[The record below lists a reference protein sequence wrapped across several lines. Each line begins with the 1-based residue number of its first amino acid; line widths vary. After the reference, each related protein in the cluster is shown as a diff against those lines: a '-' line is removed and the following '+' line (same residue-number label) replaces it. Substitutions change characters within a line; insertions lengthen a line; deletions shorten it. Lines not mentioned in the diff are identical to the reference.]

1 MKSPIDFTLLC
12 DRTEGYA
19 VLCTTEEE
27 ADLFVAWAHRL
38 YPGRTA
44 NWKDGETRFADYGEE
59 TVYTFN
65 QNNGNGC
72 WQNSNLLFGQFRKVQ
87 DLGYTIIQFSD
98 IYKAEELNESDQPLS
113 MLFGGAQ

>member
-27 ADLFVAWAHRL
+27 ADLFMEWAHRL
-38 YPGRTA
+38 YPGRTS
-44 NWKDGETRFADYGEE
+44 NWKDGETRFATYGEE

-65 QNNGNGC
+65 QDIGHGC
-72 WQNSNLLFGQFRKVQ
+72 WQNSNLLFGPFRKVQ
-87 DLGYTIIQFSD
+87 ELGYTIIPFSEIYRAED
-98 IYKAEELNESDQPLS
+98 IAESDQSIS
-113 MLFGGAQ
+113 MLLV